1 MLATIVGAVLA
12 LFFLGL
18 PLAIIG
24 LFVLSILD
32 RRNRE
37 TIERPQEQPTADSF
51 EADRIRA
58 DRRGAAFG

>member
-1 MLATIVGAVLA
+1 MFATIVGAVMA

-18 PLAIIG
+18 PLAIGG

-37 TIERPQEQPTADSF
+37 TIERPQEQPATDSF
-51 EADRIRA
+51 HADRIRA